1 MSVATLSPVKILSDL
16 GYEIWDMESDAD
28 MRSALIEAINTLTFS
43 NPSDGRIPVLQEA
56 VKNIQRPKFKR
67 KTVGVN
73 KLLNRKAPSNQKVS
87 PQKLLPAASEEGGEK
102 DQTIITSNLAER
114 LGNIQDVLQSLS
126 VGFRRQLGLD
136 KRVAEVDARN
146 AKEQDKLDKENK
158 LEKKKTAKFSGLG
171 FKKLTKPAVGF
182 FDTLINFFKNI
193 FIGSALLGM
202 INWVNDPENKKR
214 VDEFGKFFTEK
225 APWILGGI
233 AALTAIN
240 IISPLLGFANAVIWV
255 GGGILGFL
263 GKRMFPGTFGSKTTP
278 KSGGVK
284 SKGFKSPIKRQVKVT
299 QGSNWFKRGLDRINP
314 FKGQGVTKG
323 SNWFSRAKS
332 KLFGGGSVTGSG
344 IKPPVRSIP
353 QAPKIGFLKKI
364 PFQRVA
370 GILRVIGLG
379 FLIAEL
385 KADWERGDTRAV
397 VAKLIA
403 YGAGW
408 LVTTLGLA
416 VGTKLGVTGIGT
428 VPGIA
433 MILGSGAAGAA
444 TDHYVRKML
453 LGNSSQPAVVQQNQ
467 NVVQSRKV
475 TPPNLTSNTGTGKLS
490 LLNLGGGGATPSVT
504 GGGESGGEDE
514 TLPFFNSSDPNNMST
529 LAVRSVYGL
538 VN

>member
-1 MSVATLSPVKILSDL
+1 MAVATLSPVKILSDL

-146 AKEQDKLDKENK
+146 AKEQAKLDKENK

-182 FDTLINFFKNI
+182 FDILINFFKNI
-193 FIGSALLGM
+193 LIGGALLGLL
-202 INWVNDPENKKR
+202 NWVNDPENKKR

-233 AALTAIN
+233 AALTAI
-240 IISPLLGFANAVIWV
+240 SLLGPILGLGKVLLW
-255 GGGILGFL
+255 GGGLLLGAL
-263 GKRMFPGTFGSKTTP
+263 GALKTGIFGAIQGLRGKGIKP
-278 KSGGVK
+278 
-284 SKGFKSPIKRQVKVT
+284 KGFVSPTKGKVNVT
-299 QGSNWFKRGLDRINP
+299 KGNWFTRGLNKINP
-314 FKGQGVTKG
+314 FKGKPGVSKG
-323 SNWFSRAKS
+323 SNWLSRTGS
-332 KLFGGGSVTGSG
+332 KLFGGKKVTG
-344 IKPPVRSIP
+344 IKPGGIKPGGIPV
-353 QAPKIGFLKKI
+353 
-364 PFQRVA
+364 V
-370 GILRVIGLG
+370 
-379 FLIAEL
+379 
-385 KADWERGDTRAV
+385 
-397 VAKLIA
+397 
-403 YGAGW
+403 GA
-408 LVTTLGLA
+408 
-416 VGTKLGVTGIGT
+416 
-428 VPGIA
+428 
-433 MILGSGAAGAA
+433 
-444 TDHYVRKML
+444 L
-453 LGNSSQPAVVQQNQ
+453 LSLWDFG
-467 NVVQSRKV
+467 SRKV
-475 TPPNLTSNTGTGKLS
+475 EGQTTVQAASGVGGGWLGALAATALAGVLIPEPTTSIAGGITLAILGTLGYNVGGMISDELTGVNAEVAKVSPTTPNLTSDTGTGNIQ
-490 LLNLGGGGATPSVT
+490 LLNLGGGAATAPVAAVESSSGSVVPNF
-504 GGGESGGEDE
+504 S
-514 TLPFFNSSDPNNMST
+514 SSDPNNMTT
-529 LAVRSVYGL
+529 LTVRSIYGL

>member
-233 AALTAIN
+233 AALTAI
-240 IISPLLGFANAVIWV
+240 SLLGPILGLGKVLLW
-255 GGGILGFL
+255 GGGLLLGAL
-263 GKRMFPGTFGSKTTP
+263 GALKTGIFGAI
-278 KSGGVK
+278 GGLRGK
-284 SKGFKSPIKRQVKVT
+284 GIKPKGFSSPIKRKVKVT
-299 QGSNWFKRGLDRINP
+299 KGNWFKRGLNKINP
-314 FKGQGVTKG
+314 FKSKPGVSKG
-323 SNWFSRAKS
+323 SNFFSRNWS
-332 KLFGGGSVTGSG
+332 KMFGGKKVTGLKPGG
-344 IKPPVRSIP
+344 IKP
-353 QAPKIGFLKKI
+353 
-364 PFQRVA
+364 A
-370 GILRVIGLG
+370 GIPVVGALLSLWDFGSRKAEGQTTVQAASGVGGGWMGALAATALAGVLIPEPSTSIAGGITLAILG
-379 FLIAEL
+379 
-385 KADWERGDTRAV
+385 
-397 VAKLIA
+397 
-403 YGAGW
+403 
-408 LVTTLGLA
+408 TLGYN
-416 VGTKLGVTGIGT
+416 VGGMISDELTGVNAEI
-428 VPGIA
+428 
-433 MILGSGAAGAA
+433 S
-444 TDHYVRKML
+444 
-453 LGNSSQPAVVQQNQ
+453 
-467 NVVQSRKV
+467 KV
-475 TPPNLTSNTGTGKLS
+475 SPTPPNLTSDTGTGKIE
-490 LLNLGGGGATPSVT
+490 LLNLGGGGAAAPVT